1 MFFGIQVKKQSIAK
15 IAAQKKLGG
24 LIEETLTAVKLIAS
38 FAQEDK
44 EMNKFEKLADDTRQV
59 AQKTE
64 ICVAGF
70 IGAFRF
76 AIFGFYCYSFWVGT
90 YFIQYGK
97 INPCT
102 NKTYTTGDI
111 LSVLVSVMTGMMML
125 FTIAPNMAA
134 IVKAKI
140 VGK

>member
-1 MFFGIQVKKQSIAK
+1 MS
-15 IAAQKKLGG
+15 
-24 LIEETLTAVKLIAS
+24 
-38 FAQEDK
+38 
-44 EMNKFEKLADDTRQV
+44 KFEKLANETRLV

-76 AIFGFYCYSFWVGT
+76 GIFGFYCYSFWVGT
-90 YFIQYGK
+90 YYIQYGK
-97 INPCT
+97 MNPCT
-102 NKTYTTGDI
+102 GKQYSTGDI

-134 IVKAKI
+134 IVKAKL
-140 VGK
+140 VGKQVFEVIDRIPEIKD